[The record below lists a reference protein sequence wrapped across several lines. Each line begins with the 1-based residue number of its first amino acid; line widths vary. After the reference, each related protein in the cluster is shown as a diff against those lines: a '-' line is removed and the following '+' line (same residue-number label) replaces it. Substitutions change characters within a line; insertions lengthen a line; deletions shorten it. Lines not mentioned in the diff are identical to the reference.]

1 MTTKKTSNI
10 KVPMS
15 FTNFV
20 NKHLNKKLRDE
31 IKKELKRSG
40 LGTGSIPDTRS
51 YRARTAQRNS
61 LAKNVV
67 TKFKKENPRAYN
79 RFLKSK

>member
-20 NKHLNKKLRDE
+20 NKHLNKQLQSA

-40 LGTGSIPDTRS
+40 LGTASIPDTRS
-51 YRARTAQRNS
+51 QKTRALQRNRI
-61 LAKNVV
+61 ARDVEK
-67 TKFKKENPRAYN
+67 KFKKKNPLAYK
-79 RFLKSK
+79 RLKSK

>member
-1 MTTKKTSNI
+1 MSNKKTSNI

-20 NKHLNKKLRDE
+20 NKHLNKQLQSA

-40 LGTGSIPDTRS
+40 LGTASIPDTRS
-51 YRARTAQRNS
+51 QKTRAAQKQR
-61 LAKNVV
+61 LAKDVA

-79 RFLKSK
+79 RLKSK

>member
-15 FTNFV
+15 FKNYV
-20 NKHLNKKLRDE
+20 NKYLNKKVQDE

-40 LGTGSIPDTRS
+40 LGTASIPDTRS
-51 YRARTAQRNS
+51 QKTRALQRNRI
-61 LAKNVV
+61 ARNVEK
-67 TKFKKENPRAYN
+67 KFKKKNPLAYK
-79 RFLKSK
+79 RLKSK